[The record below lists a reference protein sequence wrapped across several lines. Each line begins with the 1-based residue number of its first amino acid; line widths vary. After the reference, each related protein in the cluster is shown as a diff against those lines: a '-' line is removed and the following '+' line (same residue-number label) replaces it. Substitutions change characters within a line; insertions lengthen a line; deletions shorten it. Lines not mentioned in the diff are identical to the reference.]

1 MRRRWVTGLV
11 VLSLI
16 LSSWFPASA
25 QTLEERLALL
35 ETRIGALERL
45 LSLSDL
51 DIPALVK
58 QAEPAVVSLYVT
70 TSEDEVLSQG
80 TGFIIGTNGLVITNS
95 HVVKPDHPLKAKLA
109 DGTVLAATILL
120 LDPFLDLA
128 FVSIPGQGYPTLT
141 LADSKAVLG
150 EPLVVIGNAYGYSN
164 SVTVGV
170 VSGIDRPDP
179 NHLWHYP
186 SLQTDAAINH
196 GNSGGPILNRAGQ
209 VVAMATW
216 SELKDE
222 TEGIA
227 FGIPGDLIRKAVSQF
242 DPKRGIVRPWLGIA
256 VQEPYWSQGGLTND
270 LGLVVGAV
278 HPLGAAAQ
286 AGLQPGDWIL
296 SVGGA
301 PTNYLMALRTQ
312 LERFRP
318 GESIPVRITRKVSG
332 RWEELTLSITLG
344 EASEVSPALIPA
356 GYQRLNDDL
365 F

>member
-1 MRRRWVTGLV
+1 MRRRWVTALIALG
-11 VLSLI
+11 LI
-16 LSSWFPASA
+16 LSSWFPANA
-25 QTLEERLALL
+25 QTTEERLSAL
-35 ETRIGALERL
+35 ESRVQRLERL
-45 LSLSDL
+45 LAFTGFE
-51 DIPALVK
+51 IPALVE
-58 QAEPAVVSLYVT
+58 QAAPAVVSLYVT
-70 TSEDEVLSQG
+70 TNEDEVLSQG

-95 HVVKPDHPLKAKLA
+95 HVVKPDRALKAKLA
-109 DGTVLAATILL
+109 DGTVLEATILL
-120 LDPFLDLA
+120 TDPFIDLA

-141 LADSKAVLG
+141 LADAKATLG

-227 FGIPGDLIRKAVSQF
+227 FGIPADLIRWAVSRF
-242 DPKRGIVRPWLGIA
+242 DPERGIVRPWLGIA
-256 VQEPYWSQGGLTND
+256 VREPYWSQGGLTND

-278 HPLGAAAQ
+278 HPSGGAAR
-286 AGLQPGDWIL
+286 AGLQSGDWIL
-296 SVGGA
+296 AVGGA
-301 PTNYLMALRTQ
+301 PTNYLMELRTQ
-312 LERFRP
+312 LERHAP
-318 GESIPVRITRKVSG
+318 GESVPIRITRKVAG
-332 RWEELTLSITLG
+332 RWEEFTLNVLLG
-344 EASEVSPALIPA
+344 EASDRHPGLIPM
-356 GYQRLNDDL
+356 GYQRLTDDL